1 MPTVI
6 AFTAPSGTGKTTLL
20 TALLPHLR
28 RAGLR
33 LGAVKH
39 SHHRVEWDRPGKDS
53 HRLREAG
60 AEEVLLA
67 AGGRWALFAEPPE
80 SPAFTD
86 LLGRLDAGLDLVLV
100 EGFGDEPLPR
110 IRLYRQGVGPVP
122 SWDDPRLI
130 AVASDIPLAAPVPR
144 LDLNDPEA
152 IARFILEYHRKES
165 PP

>member
-20 TALLPHLR
+20 AALIPRLR

-33 LGAVKH
+33 VGAVKH
-39 SHHRVEWDRPGKDS
+39 SHHHIEWDRPGKDS
-53 HRLREAG
+53 HRLRQAG

-67 AGGRWALFAEPPE
+67 AGRRWALFAEPPTPP
-80 SPAFTD
+80 SFTD
-86 LLGRLDAGLDLVLV
+86 LLTRLDPTLDLVLV

-110 IRLYRQGVGPVP
+110 IRLHRRGIGPP
-122 SWDDPRLI
+122 PAWNDPRLI
-130 AVASDIPLAAPVPR
+130 AVASDVPLAAPCPC
-144 LDLNDPEA
+144 LDLNDPDA
-152 IARFILEYHRKES
+152 IARFILEHHHKES

>member
-20 TALLPHLR
+20 TALLPRLR

-33 LGAVKH
+33 VGAVKH

-80 SPAFTD
+80 PPPFAD
-86 LLGRLDAGLDLVLV
+86 LLQRLDPSLDLVLV

-110 IRLYRQGVGPVP
+110 IRLYRRGVGPMP
-122 SWDDPRLI
+122 EWADPGLV
-130 AVASDIPLAAPVPR
+130 AVASDVPLAAPVPR
-144 LDLNDPEA
+144 LDLNDPGA